1 MIISNAKDEIIIRAL
16 KELKSTY
23 NKLNYKENVIF
34 DLSMCPS
41 MEYYTCLMFKV
52 YSPYSPEPI
61 VSGGRY
67 DSLYKNFK
75 PVSTKKSL
83 ASCRL

>member
-1 MIISNAKDEIIIRAL
+1 
-16 KELKSTY
+16 
-23 NKLNYKENVIF
+23 
-34 DLSMCPS
+34 
-41 MEYYTCLMFKV
+41 MFKV

-75 PVSTKKSL
+75 EDTPAIGMGYYLNNILKALEKEGENND
-83 ASCRL
+83 